1 MLARLSSLTARS
13 WTTFLGEHRLTQG
26 QYAVLVALDRHGD
39 TVQRRLAELVAM
51 DARNIVAVLD
61 QLVDRQLVERRPD
74 TDAGSDTGSR

>member
-1 MLARLSSLTARS
+1 M
-13 WTTFLGEHRLTQG
+13 
-26 QYAVLVALDRHGD
+26 DRHGD